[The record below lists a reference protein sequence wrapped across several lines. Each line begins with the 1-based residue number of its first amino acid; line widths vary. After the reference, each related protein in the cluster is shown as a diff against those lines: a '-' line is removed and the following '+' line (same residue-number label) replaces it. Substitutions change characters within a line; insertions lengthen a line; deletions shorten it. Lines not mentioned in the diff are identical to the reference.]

1 MMRRLIIFVFIATGM
16 LRADVLDEVHAYI
29 LSRLEA
35 NQEAVAPSAKCGFRE
50 AMELQQYYHLL
61 SPQWQKLAKPLLE
74 MPKRQ
79 YQVTSPSGHFILHY
93 DLTGIHAV
101 PSKDSLGNGI
111 PDYIDSAA
119 VILDHVWDV
128 EINQLGFRPPPDS
141 TGQPVQSYPVFFS
154 SINYYGLTNF
164 NMQEDIPE
172 LPGQN
177 YVSYL
182 ELHRNFSGGSFATN
196 GLEALKVTAAH
207 EFHHAIQLGYQFRWK
222 WDGPYLIYPDLFFME
237 MSSTFMED
245 YVYDSIND
253 YVQYVNKFLPV
264 ADAKPFNVTDN
275 NTEYANSLYLHM
287 LTKVHGVNIFRQ
299 IWETIIRYPALD
311 ALDLVLRKYDDSFSK
326 SFNQYACWLYFSG
339 HYADSLHYFKDGH
352 LFTDLEVSRD
362 VTKLNEDLGAYQMR
376 HVRILIDVPGV
387 YRAKVHCP
395 SKLGRMNHVIN
406 TQTLQNSV
414 PFNREQ
420 YFTQSNRYPLIV
432 VLTNG
437 YDTPISDISYQVD
450 LAPAMVERNPV
461 VVTQR
466 ASEVRFVNVPLQAE
480 IKIFN
485 VLGQLVTTLHNGAN
499 DVVSWDYTNRQHHR
513 LSSGAYFYL
522 ITAKQFKKAGRFIL
536 VR

>member
-1 MMRRLIIFVFIATGM
+1 
-16 LRADVLDEVHAYI
+16 
-29 LSRLEA
+29 
-35 NQEAVAPSAKCGFRE
+35 
-50 AMELQQYYHLL
+50 
-61 SPQWQKLAKPLLE
+61 
-74 MPKRQ
+74 
-79 YQVTSPSGHFILHY
+79 
-93 DLTGIHAV
+93 
-101 PSKDSLGNGI
+101 
-111 PDYIDSAA
+111 
-119 VILDHVWDV
+119 
-128 EINQLGFRPPPDS
+128 
-141 TGQPVQSYPVFFS
+141 
-154 SINYYGLTNF
+154 
-164 NMQEDIPE
+164 
-172 LPGQN
+172 
-177 YVSYL
+177 
-182 ELHRNFSGGSFATN
+182 
-196 GLEALKVTAAH
+196 
-207 EFHHAIQLGYQFRWK
+207 
-222 WDGPYLIYPDLFFME
+222 ME

-420 YFTQSNRYPLIV
+420 YFTQSSRYPLIV

-485 VLGQLVTTLHNGAN
+485 VLGQLVTTLRNGAN
-499 DVVSWDYTNRQHHR
+499 DVVSWNYTNRQHYR